1 MNCESASGRRSH
13 LTISRGR
20 TRAPTRGCEKPSGG
34 MRRRP
39 ATGETDW
46 LTLGQA
52 AKYLGVAQS
61 TIRKWSDV
69 GRVPAFYTPGGHRRY
84 KRGDLEAFLERSGP
98 GKPARGPLVLLVDDD
113 AQVREVVR
121 INLEMEGYAVR
132 EAANAEDGLAALEE
146 DAPDLILLDVMM
158 PQVDGWEML
167 RRVQERHGIGSIPVV
182 MFSGKVDAGREAA
195 ERGAQAFVGKPFD
208 LRALVEQTK
217 QIVPA

>member
-1 MNCESASGRRSH
+1 MAYRDTSGGRRGAS
-13 LTISRGR
+13 S
-20 TRAPTRGCEKPSGG
+20 
-34 MRRRP
+34 M
-39 ATGETDW
+39 TDW

-61 TIRKWSDV
+61 TIRKWSDL

-84 KRGDLEAFLERSGP
+84 RRTDLDAFLERSGP
-98 GKPARGPLVLLVDDD
+98 GKPARGPMVLVVDDD
-113 AQVREVVR
+113 AQVRELVR

-132 EAANAEDGLAALEE
+132 EAANAEEGLAALEE

-182 MFSGKVDAGREAA
+182 MFSGKLDQAARTEAA
-195 ERGAQAFVGKPFD
+195 ERGAQGFIGKPFD
-208 LRALVEQTK
+208 LRSLIEQTK

>member
-1 MNCESASGRRSH
+1 MAYRDPSS
-13 LTISRGR
+13 SRGGSE
-20 TRAPTRGCEKPSGG
+20 A
-34 MRRRP
+34 
-39 ATGETDW
+39 DW

-84 KRGDLEAFLERSGP
+84 RRGDLDAFLERSGP
-98 GKPARGPLVLLVDDD
+98 GKPARGPMVLVVDDD
-113 AQVREVVR
+113 AQVRELVR
-121 INLEMEGYAVR
+121 INLEMEGYTVR
-132 EAANAEDGLAALEE
+132 EAANAEEGLAQLEE

-167 RRVQERHGIGSIPVV
+167 RRVQERHGVGSIPVV
-182 MFSGKVDAGREAA
+182 MFSGKLDERARAEAA
-195 ERGAQAFVGKPFD
+195 ERGAQGFIGKPFD
-208 LRALVEQTK
+208 LRSLIEQTK